1 MQHVLTGQLVVGI
14 VLVWVQ
20 QLVSLP
26 RRCKVLRTP
35 VQGDRRAEDNARPA
49 PRGEHGLQEI
59 PRATHIDGLSPRGAL
74 LALWRDDKGQMD
86 NGIDTLNS
94 PCHDLHVA
102 DVAPNDLDLAGIGAV
117 SYTHLTLPTIYSV

>member
-35 VQGDRRAEDNARPA
+35 AQGDRRAEENARPA
-49 PRGEHGLQEI
+49 PQGEHGLQEI
-59 PRATHIDGLSPRGAL
+59 PRAADVDSLSPRGAL
-74 LALWRDDKGQMD
+74 CALRRDDKGQVD
-86 NGIDTLNS
+86 DGVDTLHG
-94 PCHDLHVA
+94 PCYDLRVA
-102 DVAPNDLDLAGIGAV
+102 DVAPNDFDPV
-117 SYTHLTLPTIYSV
+117 SYTHLRAHETRHD